1 MKISQILNMLS
12 MVLLIGK
19 NHLTILML
27 KLNKNKKLKKKIKNL
42 DFILNNS
49 FFLLKTNKK
58 MNEISTINKSG
69 RNGPEIS
76 AIGIKINNADAK
88 DK

>member
-1 MKISQILNMLS
+1 M
-12 MVLLIGK
+12 
-19 NHLTILML
+19 
-27 KLNKNKKLKKKIKNL
+27 
-42 DFILNNS
+42 
-49 FFLLKTNKK
+49 NKK
-58 MNEISTINKSG
+58 MNEINTINKSG